1 MFRLSNIKVTT
12 LMLVVLFGTAS
23 MISAHSL
30 GKDDSSSSLIG
41 TPLLRKNEKDASMTR
56 NLTREVDLPGEK
68 DVVNNPVPSPAAA
81 PTPSQPS
88 TGITGP
94 TTPTANT
101 PTGTTPTGTTPTVSS
116 PTDLGLVTTES
127 PTTSDNGAAGVSN
140 PTAQGGISPT
150 PFIAIGAIALLVGG
164 AYVTRKYTNK
174 DPDDYPSD
182 EEE

>member
-1 MFRLSNIKVTT
+1 
-12 LMLVVLFGTAS
+12 MLVVLFGTAS

-56 NLTREVDLPGEK
+56 NLSRDVDLPGEK

-94 TTPTANT
+94 TTPTAST
-101 PTGTTPTGTTPTVSS
+101 PTGTTPTGTTPTGAT
-116 PTDLGLVTTES
+116 PTGTTPSDPGLATTES